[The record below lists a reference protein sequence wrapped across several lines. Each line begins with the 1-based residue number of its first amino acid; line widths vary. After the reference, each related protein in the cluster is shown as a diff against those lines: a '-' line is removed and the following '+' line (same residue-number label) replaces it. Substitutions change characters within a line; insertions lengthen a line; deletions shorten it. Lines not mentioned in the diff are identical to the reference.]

1 MILAAAAVLLR
12 RLAREH
18 TYELRYSECSC
29 GGSAEF
35 RNRVLRVGP
44 RV

>member
-1 MILAAAAVLLR
+1 M
-12 RLAREH
+12 
-18 TYELRYSECSC
+18 RYSECSC

-44 RV
+44 RL

>member
-1 MILAAAAVLLR
+1 VLLKR
-12 RLAREH
+12 SPGEH

-44 RV
+44 RL